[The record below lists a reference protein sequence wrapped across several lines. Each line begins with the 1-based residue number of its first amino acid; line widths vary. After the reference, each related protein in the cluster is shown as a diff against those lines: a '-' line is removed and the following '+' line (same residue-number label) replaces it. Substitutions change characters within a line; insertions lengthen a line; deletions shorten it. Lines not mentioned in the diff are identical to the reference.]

1 MWLLVLSGEMAILW
15 SSLLGGIMS
24 NPLRPNGAKQGKG
37 ANYKQ
42 IGSTDLDRIMLG
54 LIQGLAAGLILT
66 FGLDPALC
74 PVSLMIFSRLL
85 NPLPDVFRAF
95 GINPLVLADGP
106 VHRMAAALGGI
117 SSLSIVVSCSVL
129 LFDAAANWMP

>member
-15 SSLLGGIMS
+15 SSLLSGIMS

-42 IGSTDLDRIMLG
+42 IGSTDLDWIMLG
-54 LIQGLAAGLILT
+54 LIQGLAAGLNLA
-66 FGLDPALC
+66 FGLDPAPCLVG
-74 PVSLMIFSRLL
+74 PMIFSRLL
-85 NPLPDVFRAF
+85 VPLPDVFRAF
-95 GINPLVLADGP
+95 GINLLVLVDSS
-106 VHRMAAALGGI
+106 VQRMAAALGGI